1 MLDFSKINALV
12 PLQQQEEIAAFLE
25 SYDKFDADLYR
36 FFDTK
41 YPDLLTEAELFTLF
55 LQIKHKS
62 HLNVDNVK
70 THPDPLGDV
79 ICHGSSDYVKTIEMD
94 SNQAMQEVV
103 SINGQLAT
111 ELNKT
116 LKMYLKHNTISD
128 DFKVVDTANHL
139 KMLKEFAN
147 IAESLTR
154 GLTAKHPAV
163 LAVQVNNNLN
173 TNEKQVLEGEQA
185 KDLSKLLLK
194 IASNTNGIQI
204 IQDTFS
210 EKDPYQVM
218 QDIHKKEDVAL
229 LKKTL
234 KTIKE

>member
-12 PLQQQEEIAAFLE
+12 PLDQQGEIASFLE
-25 SYDKFDADLYR
+25 NYDEFNTSLYCTFDA
-36 FFDTK
+36 K
-41 YPDLLTEAELFTLF
+41 YPELLTEAELFTLF

-62 HLNVDNVK
+62 HLNVENVK
-70 THPDPLGDV
+70 THPDPLGDM
-79 ICHGSSDYVKTIEMD
+79 ICHDANDYRNAIEFD
-94 SNQAMQEVV
+94 SNKAMQEVV

-139 KMLKEFAN
+139 KLLKEFAN

-173 TNEKQVLEGEQA
+173 TNEKQVLAGEQA
-185 KDLSKLLLK
+185 KDLSTLLFK
-194 IASNTNGIQI
+194 IANNANGMQVIQE
-204 IQDTFS
+204 TFS

-218 QDIHKKEDVAL
+218 QDIHKKEDITL
-229 LKKTL
+229 LKNKL
-234 KTIKE
+234 KEIKE